1 MYIYTKSRK
10 IPVEEIPMA
19 NVLRDV
25 FGSTK
30 RISILEEMVENWG
43 EFLTIDEIARIAKTS
58 PKTAYRHINEL
69 AKIGILDFID
79 EKPKKFK
86 LKEDDKRALALAILE
101 SEEYLRKSEI
111 TLKQIKNE
119 ETKFDKQSFIEFNNS
134 NSCELGNFMDK
145 LHFTLIEAEA
155 K

>member
-1 MYIYTKSRK
+1 
-10 IPVEEIPMA
+10 MA

-25 FGSTK
+25 FGNTK

-43 EFLTIDEIARIAKTS
+43 EFLTIEEIARMAETS

-69 AKIGILDFID
+69 DKIGILDFEY

-101 SEEYLRKSEI
+101 SEEYLRKADI
-111 TLKQIKNE
+111 TLNNVKNE
-119 ETKFDKQSFIEFNNS
+119 EKIAKKYHSYIEFNNS
-134 NSCELGNFMDK
+134 NPDELKMIGEKDSFSK
-145 LHFTLIEAEA
+145 
-155 K
+155 